1 MLRIAQ
7 VLYFMAPAYLANM
20 APPFQK
26 YWTGWNR
33 PISERWLG
41 SHKTALGFALGV
53 LTALLTTF
61 VQSRLGWR
69 GALASYDEWPTLGLL
84 FGIGAMAGDSIKS
97 FVKRR
102 LGIAPGRPWIPA
114 DQVDYLVGA
123 LALVWGRVHLSWVDL
138 AVILAVGIPGHFAI
152 TRIGYW
158 LGVRDVKR

>member
-1 MLRIAQ
+1 MFRIAQ
-7 VLYFMAPAYLANM
+7 VIYFMTPAYFANM

-41 SHKTALGFALGV
+41 SHKTVLGFILGV
-53 LTALLTTF
+53 LTALLTTLA
-61 VQSRLGWR
+61 QSRIGWH
-69 GALASYDEWPTLGLL
+69 GSLVSYDTWPTLGLL
-84 FGIGAMAGDSIKS
+84 FGIGAMTGDSIKS

-102 LGIAPGRPWIPA
+102 LEIPPGRPWIPA

-123 LALVWGRVHLSWVDL
+123 LALVWTRVHLSWTDL
-138 AVILAVGIPGHFAI
+138 AVIFVVGIPGHMAV
-152 TRIGYW
+152 TRIGHW